1 MAASGLT
8 PDTNMP
14 DMSHI
19 TALADFAFA
28 IRTQLEYVNQHSF
41 NNFKL
46 RIGKFIILMENGN
59 KFFFLKKT
67 QVLGVV
73 FCLSCSGKFT
83 LFYLRSKIK
92 N

>member
-59 KFFFLKKT
+59 KFFFFLKNTSAWGGFLFKL
-67 QVLGVV
+67 QWKVHIVL
-73 FCLSCSGKFT
+73 FE
-83 LFYLRSKIK
+83 IK